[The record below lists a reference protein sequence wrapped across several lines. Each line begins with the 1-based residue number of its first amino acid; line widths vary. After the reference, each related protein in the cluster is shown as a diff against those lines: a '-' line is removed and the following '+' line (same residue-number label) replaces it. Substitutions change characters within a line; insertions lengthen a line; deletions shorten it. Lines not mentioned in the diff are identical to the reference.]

1 MSQAK
6 KDRVS
11 LLSETQK
18 TEAALIKGVV
28 LQLRKIG
35 GASTS
40 AVKRIA
46 RETGMNP
53 RTVKAWYEGQNIPN
67 LCGFIHLARCYP
79 GLIDLFLDQC
89 QRRPERQRKGAA
101 KNDIWPTHPTHTP
114 VSDDKNSPENVPN
127 DVPNRIDTSSCNIRQ
142 LWFINTLLEGEK
154 VFATDIA
161 AHWRVTAKTAKR
173 DITGLKSAGLITDR
187 GTRRSG
193 FYELVREQ
201 EGATNI

>member
-1 MSQAK
+1 MSQPK

-11 LLSETQK
+11 HLSETKK

-28 LQLRKIG
+28 QHLRKIG
-35 GASTS
+35 GANTS
-40 AVKRIA
+40 AIKRIA
-46 RETGMNP
+46 RETGINP
-53 RTVKAWYEGQNIPN
+53 RTVKAWYEGRNIPN

-79 GLIDLFLDQC
+79 GLIDLLLDQC
-89 QRRPERQRKGAA
+89 QRKPERSRQSRPKTVGATLPSA
-101 KNDIWPTHPTHTP
+101 QTIVRSGQNLA
-114 VSDDKNSPENVPN
+114 ENVPN

-154 VFATDIA
+154 VFAPDIA

-173 DITGLKSAGLITDR
+173 DITGLKSAGLIVYR

-193 FYELVREQ
+193 FYELAHEQ
-201 EGATNI
+201 ERES

>member
-1 MSQAK
+1 MSQPK

-11 LLSETQK
+11 HLSETKK

-28 LQLRKIG
+28 QHLRKIG
-35 GASTS
+35 GANTS

-46 RETGMNP
+46 RETGTNP
-53 RTVKAWYEGQNIPN
+53 RTVKAWYEGRNIPN

-79 GLIDLFLDQC
+79 ALIDLFLDQC

-101 KNDIWPTHPTHTP
+101 KSNARSAHPTHTLAP
-114 VSDDKNSPENVPN
+114 DNKNSPENVPN

-154 VFATDIA
+154 VFAPDIA

-173 DITGLKSAGLITDR
+173 DITSLKSAGLIVYR

-193 FYELVREQ
+193 SYELVRRSVEDD
-201 EGATNI
+201 

>member
-35 GASTS
+35 GANTS

-46 RETGMNP
+46 RETGINP

-67 LCGFIHLARCYP
+67 LCAFIHLARYYP
-79 GLIDLFLDQC
+79 SLIDLFLDQC
-89 QRRPERQRKGAA
+89 QRRPDRQRKGAA
-101 KNDIWPTHPTHTP
+101 KSDIRPTSPTHTP
-114 VSDDKNSPENVPN
+114 APDDKNSPENVPN
-127 DVPNRIDTSSCNIRQ
+127 DVPNRIDTSACNIRQ

-154 VFATDIA
+154 VFAPDIA

-173 DITGLKSAGLITDR
+173 DITSLKSAGLVVYR

-193 FYELVREQ
+193 FYELAHEQ
-201 EGATNI
+201 KGDG

>member
-11 LLSETQK
+11 HLSETQK

-28 LQLRKIG
+28 QHLRKIG

-46 RETGMNP
+46 RETGTNP
-53 RTVKAWYEGQNIPN
+53 RTVKAWYEGRNIPN
-67 LCGFIHLARCYP
+67 LCGFIHLSRCYP
-79 GLIDLFLDQC
+79 GLIDLFMDQC
-89 QRRPERQRKGAA
+89 QRKPERSRQSRRKAIIVQLPPA
-101 KNDIWPTHPTHTP
+101 HTVAP
-114 VSDDKNSPENVPN
+114 DDEKLSENVPN
-127 DVPNRIDTSSCNIRQ
+127 DVPNQIDTRSCNIRQ

-154 VFATDIA
+154 VFAPDIA
-161 AHWRVTAKTAKR
+161 AYWRVTAKTAKR
-173 DITGLKSAGLITDR
+173 DITGLKSAGLIAYR

-193 FYELVREQ
+193 FYEVAHLS
-201 EGATNI
+201 GINN

>member
-11 LLSETQK
+11 HLSETKK

-28 LQLRKIG
+28 QHLRKIG
-35 GASTS
+35 GANTS

-46 RETGMNP
+46 RETGINP
-53 RTVKAWYEGQNIPN
+53 RTVKAWYEGRNIPN

-89 QRRPERQRKGAA
+89 QHKPEHSRQSRRKAVSAA
-101 KNDIWPTHPTHTP
+101 LPPTRS
-114 VSDDKNSPENVPN
+114 VARGGQNLAANVPN
-127 DVPNRIDTSSCNIRQ
+127 DVPNQIDTSSCNIRQ

-154 VFATDIA
+154 VFAPDIA
-161 AHWRVTAKTAKR
+161 THWRVTDKTAKR
-173 DITGLKSAGLITDR
+173 DITGLKSIGLIIYR
-187 GTRRSG
+187 GTRRRG
-193 FYELVREQ
+193 FNEL
-201 EGATNI
+201 APDTNGDD